1 MFFVVLLLAHLQAV
15 LIPAWIA
22 SRVSARRSRLRAALA
37 NGGIPF
43 LLVGFTCFSI
53 AAFAEMLDHTETSWV
68 YINRLS
74 GWNGLFYAGLAG
86 GLASLTAS
94 ATANKSLRAL
104 LYIVVAA
111 GIVAYPLFGKG
122 VTISLQ
128 SIITIIFL
136 AQWWKRFHDPLL
148 WIYPICGVVLTTVFG
163 GMLSTS
169 GDQIWHVF
177 IGPAGSISLIT
188 LWILLNRAE
197 RKQILSQ
204 GTGTLKPKLER
215 NLDESTF

>member
-1 MFFVVLLLAHLQAV
+1 M
-15 LIPAWIA
+15 
-22 SRVSARRSRLRAALA
+22 
-37 NGGIPF
+37 
-43 LLVGFTCFSI
+43 
-53 AAFAEMLDHTETSWV
+53 
-68 YINRLS
+68 
-74 GWNGLFYAGLAG
+74 
-86 GLASLTAS
+86 
-94 ATANKSLRAL
+94 
-104 LYIVVAA
+104 AA

>member
-1 MFFVVLLLAHLQAV
+1 MFFVVLLLAHIQAV
-15 LIPAWIA
+15 IIPAWIA
-22 SRVSARRSRLRAALA
+22 SRVGARNSRLRDVLP
-37 NGGIPF
+37 NGGISF
-43 LLVGFTCFSI
+43 LLLGFTCFSI

-86 GLASLTAS
+86 GLASLAAS
-94 ATANKSLRAL
+94 VTANKSLRVL
-104 LYIVVAA
+104 LYIIVAA
-111 GIVAYPLFGKG
+111 GIIAYPLLGKG

-136 AQWWKRFHDPLL
+136 AQWWKRFRDPLL
-148 WIYPICGVVLTTVFG
+148 WVYPICGVVLTTVFG
-163 GMLSTS
+163 GMLSAS

-188 LWILLNRAE
+188 LWILLNRAKS
-197 RKQILSQ
+197 KQS
-204 GTGTLKPKLER
+204 
-215 NLDESTF
+215 SSH

>member
-1 MFFVVLLLAHLQAV
+1 MSVDHYQQPPPGKSLFFVLLLLAHIQAI

-22 SRVSARRSRLRAALA
+22 SRISSRKSAMCTVLP
-37 NGGIPF
+37 NGGIS
-43 LLVGFTCFSI
+43 LLLLGFTCFSI
-53 AAFAEMLDHTETSWV
+53 AAFAEMLDHTETSWI

-74 GWNGLFYAGLAG
+74 GWNGLFYAALAG

-94 ATANKSLRAL
+94 VTANKTLRVL
-104 LYIVVAA
+104 LYVLVIA
-111 GIVAYPLFGKG
+111 GVVAYPLLGKG

-128 SIITIIFL
+128 SIITITFL
-136 AQWWKRFHDPLL
+136 AQWWKCFHDPIL

-163 GMLSTS
+163 GMLSSS

-188 LWILLNRAE
+188 LWMLLNRAE
-197 RKQILSQ
+197 RKQISS
-204 GTGTLKPKLER
+204 
-215 NLDESTF
+215 N

>member
-1 MFFVVLLLAHLQAV
+1 MFFIVLLLAHVQAV
-15 LIPAWIA
+15 LVPAWIA
-22 SRVSARRSRLRAALA
+22 SRLIIRKSSLRNALPD
-37 NGGIPF
+37 GGIS
-43 LLVGFTCFSI
+43 LLLLGFTCFSI
-53 AAFAEMLDHTETSWV
+53 AAFAEMLDHTETSWI

-86 GLASLTAS
+86 GLASLAAS
-94 ATANKSLRAL
+94 VTTNKTFRAL
-104 LYIVVAA
+104 LLVLVISVIVT
-111 GIVAYPLFGKG
+111 YPLLGKG

-148 WIYPICGVVLTTVFG
+148 WIYPICGVVLTTIFG
-163 GMLSTS
+163 GMLSTR

-188 LWILLNRAE
+188 IWILLNRAE
-197 RKQILSQ
+197 RKQAFS
-204 GTGTLKPKLER
+204 
-215 NLDESTF
+215 N

>member
-22 SRVSARRSRLRAALA
+22 SRISSRKSTLRAVLP
-37 NGGIPF
+37 NGGIS
-43 LLVGFTCFSI
+43 LLLIGFICFSM
-53 AAFAEMLDHTETSWV
+53 AAFAEMLDHTETNWI

-94 ATANKSLRAL
+94 VTANKTLRVL
-104 LYIVVAA
+104 LYALVIA
-111 GIVAYPLFGKG
+111 GIAAYPLLGKG
-122 VTISLQ
+122 ITISLQ

-136 AQWWKRFHDPLL
+136 AQWWSRFHDPLL

-163 GMLSTS
+163 GMLSAS

-177 IGPAGSISLIT
+177 IGPVGSISLVT
-188 LWILLNRAE
+188 LWIILNRAD
-197 RKQILSQ
+197 RK
-204 GTGTLKPKLER
+204 
-215 NLDESTF
+215 

>member
-1 MFFVVLLLAHLQAV
+1 MLFIVLLLAHVQAV
-15 LIPAWIA
+15 LVPAWIA
-22 SRVSARRSRLRAALA
+22 SRLIIRKSSLRNALPD
-37 NGGIPF
+37 GGIS
-43 LLVGFTCFSI
+43 LLLLGFTCFSI
-53 AAFAEMLDHTETSWV
+53 AAFAEMLDHTETSWI

-86 GLASLTAS
+86 GLASLAAS
-94 ATANKSLRAL
+94 VTTNKTFRAL
-104 LYIVVAA
+104 LLMLVISVIVT
-111 GIVAYPLFGKG
+111 YPLLGKG

-148 WIYPICGVVLTTVFG
+148 WIYPICGVVLTTIFG

-188 LWILLNRAE
+188 IWILLNRAE
-197 RKQILSQ
+197 TKQAFS
-204 GTGTLKPKLER
+204 
-215 NLDESTF
+215 N

>member
-1 MFFVVLLLAHLQAV
+1 MFFIVLLLAHVQAV
-15 LIPAWIA
+15 LVPAWIA
-22 SRVSARRSRLRAALA
+22 SRLIIRKSSLRNALPD
-37 NGGIPF
+37 GGIS
-43 LLVGFTCFSI
+43 LLLLGFTCFSI
-53 AAFAEMLDHTETSWV
+53 AAFAEMLDHTETSWI

-86 GLASLTAS
+86 GLASLAAS
-94 ATANKSLRAL
+94 VTTNKTFRAL
-104 LYIVVAA
+104 LLVLVISVIVT
-111 GIVAYPLFGKG
+111 YPLLGKG

-148 WIYPICGVVLTTVFG
+148 WIYPICGVVLTTIFG

-188 LWILLNRAE
+188 IWILLNRAE
-197 RKQILSQ
+197 RKQAFS
-204 GTGTLKPKLER
+204 
-215 NLDESTF
+215 N

>member
-1 MFFVVLLLAHLQAV
+1 MFFVVLLLAHIQAV
-15 LIPAWIA
+15 IIPAWIA
-22 SRVSARRSRLRAALA
+22 SRVGARNSRLRDVLP
-37 NGGIPF
+37 NGGISF
-43 LLVGFTCFSI
+43 LLLGFTCFSI

-86 GLASLTAS
+86 GLASLAAS
-94 ATANKSLRAL
+94 VTANKSLRVL
-104 LYIVVAA
+104 LYIIVAA
-111 GIVAYPLFGKG
+111 GIIAYPLLGKG

-136 AQWWKRFHDPLL
+136 AQWWKRFRDPLL
-148 WIYPICGVVLTTVFG
+148 WVYPICGVVLTTVFG
-163 GMLSTS
+163 GMLSAS

-188 LWILLNRAE
+188 LWILLNRAKS
-197 RKQILSQ
+197 KQS
-204 GTGTLKPKLER
+204 P
-215 NLDESTF
+215 SH

>member
-22 SRVSARRSRLRAALA
+22 SRISSRKSTLRAVLP
-37 NGGIPF
+37 NGGIS
-43 LLVGFTCFSI
+43 LLLIGFICFSM
-53 AAFAEMLDHTETSWV
+53 AAFAEMLDHTETNWI

-94 ATANKSLRAL
+94 VTANKTLRVL
-104 LYIVVAA
+104 LYALVIA
-111 GIVAYPLFGKG
+111 GIAAYPLLGKG
-122 VTISLQ
+122 ITISLQ

-136 AQWWKRFHDPLL
+136 AQWWNRFHDPLL

-163 GMLSTS
+163 GMLSAS

-177 IGPAGSISLIT
+177 IGPVGSISLVT
-188 LWILLNRAE
+188 LWIILNRAD
-197 RKQILSQ
+197 RKWSLS
-204 GTGTLKPKLER
+204 
-215 NLDESTF
+215 N

>member
-1 MFFVVLLLAHLQAV
+1 MSTDHPEKTPPDKSLFFVVLLLAHIQAV

-22 SRVSARRSRLRAALA
+22 SRISSRKSTMRTVLP
-37 NGGIPF
+37 NGGVS
-43 LLVGFTCFSI
+43 LLLLGFTCFSI
-53 AAFAEMLDHTETSWV
+53 AAFAEMLDHTETNWI

-86 GLASLTAS
+86 GLVSLTAS
-94 ATANKSLRAL
+94 VTANKTLRVL
-104 LYIVVAA
+104 LYIFVIA
-111 GIVAYPLFGKG
+111 GIAAYPLLGKG
-122 VTISLQ
+122 ITISLQ

-136 AQWWKRFHDPLL
+136 AQWWRRFHDPVL

-163 GMLSTS
+163 GMLSSS

-197 RKQILSQ
+197 RKPSFS
-204 GTGTLKPKLER
+204 
-215 NLDESTF
+215 N

>member
-1 MFFVVLLLAHLQAV
+1 MFFVVLLLAHIQAV

-22 SRVSARRSRLRAALA
+22 SRISSRKSTLRAVLP
-37 NGGIPF
+37 NGGIS
-43 LLVGFTCFSI
+43 LLLIGFTCFSI
-53 AAFAEMLDHTETSWV
+53 AAFAEMLDHTETNWI

-94 ATANKSLRAL
+94 VTANKTLRVL
-104 LYIVVAA
+104 LYALVIA
-111 GIVAYPLFGKG
+111 GIVAYPLLGKG

-136 AQWWKRFHDPLL
+136 AQWWNCFHDPLL

-163 GMLSTS
+163 GMLGAS

-177 IGPAGSISLIT
+177 IGPAGSISLVT
-188 LWILLNRAE
+188 LWIILNRAD
-197 RKQILSQ
+197 RKQSLS
-204 GTGTLKPKLER
+204 
-215 NLDESTF
+215 N